1 MWSLIY
7 FELKKIWN
15 KKSFV
20 FITCLLLI
28 INIFFLWYTNLE
40 NEKRPSLS
48 SYKMF
53 QTEILNMSESEKEEY
68 VKKLKKDIDGIYFVI
83 DILNMQKNE
92 IGSSFVE
99 QELNANPG
107 VFETYYEIYKSG
119 NYLHFTSSLEQEQIF
134 INEIYNEQVKVSGYD
149 DYLEG
154 IKKDKGKLEGISIF
168 NNQDESNFS
177 TRNIKKSTKDYSE
190 LNSSNVKFIPSKTIV
205 STIEN
210 IGTDIL
216 LILITFLFIGNLI
229 TEEKEKKLFYVTRST
244 KYGVVHSIF
253 AKIIALFIHCI
264 IFSIL
269 LFSINYLFFG
279 IFGGFHD
286 LGIKLQSLAPYMESN
301 FNGSILEYLII
312 SILTKGIVVFGIG
325 TIITSIC
332 IISDSMILPYM
343 LGISFLGISWLFYKI
358 IPAVSNLNIIKH
370 LNIFGI
376 LKTENLYGSYLNFD
390 FFEYPISR
398 ITFSWIMIVGLL
410 GLGIFLCVKF
420 FLKGKSLE
428 LKRSTK
434 NFILKFKPHTCLLKH
449 ELYKILITNKGIII
463 ILIFSLLICY
473 NELQRRY
480 SPSLQEQYYQNIMLK
495 LEGKPTEEKTEL
507 IKAEKSRFDEA
518 FSKISEI
525 DEQIAKGE
533 INDTTGE
540 AMKVKWYSITA
551 FYPTFEKVLEQDKY
565 VKENNGN
572 YIYDT
577 GYLYLFGVMDEGI
590 LNDFILLTLSII
602 FMFCNV
608 MAIEYQNKA
617 VNILQ
622 ATNKGKK
629 AIIKTKVKAT
639 IIIVLLFCILPF
651 VCRFISVSSTFP
663 INGFL
668 LSAKDISIYHNL
680 SSGILVI
687 GLILLKIFIQV
698 FSGIILAMLILTIS
712 AWKKNN
718 VQTIFLGLLIL
729 FVPLVL
735 VLLGF
740 EYMRLF
746 SLYPLYSY
754 TFGN

>member
-99 QELNANPG
+99 QELNANPR

-168 NNQDESNFS
+168 NNQDENNFS
-177 TRNIKKSTKDYSE
+177 TRNIKKSAKDYSG

-279 IFGGFHD
+279 IFGGFND

-325 TIITSIC
+325 TIITAIC
-332 IISDSMILPYM
+332 IISDSMILPYI
-343 LGISFLGISWLFYKI
+343 LGISFLSISWLFYKI
-358 IPAVSNLNIIKH
+358 IPAVSSLNIIKH

-376 LKTENLYGSYLNFD
+376 LKTENLYGSYLNFN

-410 GLGIFLCVKF
+410 GLGIFLCIKF

-434 NFILKFKPHTCLLKH
+434 NFILKFKPHTSLFKH

-565 VKENNGN
+565 VKENDGN

>member
-92 IGSSFVE
+92 MGSSFVE
-99 QELNANPG
+99 QELNANPR
-107 VFETYYEIYKSG
+107 VFETYYKIYKSG

-279 IFGGFHD
+279 IFGGFND

-325 TIITSIC
+325 TIITAIC

-376 LKTENLYGSYLNFD
+376 LKTENLYGSYLNFN

-434 NFILKFKPHTCLLKH
+434 NFILKFKPHTSLFKH
-449 ELYKILITNKGIII
+449 ELYKILITNKGIIV

-507 IKAEKSRFDEA
+507 IKTEKSRFDEA

-565 VKENNGN
+565 VKENDGN

>member
-40 NEKRPSLS
+40 NEKKPSLS
-48 SYKMF
+48 SYKIF

-99 QELNANPG
+99 QELNANPR
-107 VFETYYEIYKSG
+107 VFETYYKIYKSG

-279 IFGGFHD
+279 IFGGFND
-286 LGIKLQSLAPYMESN
+286 LGIELQSLAPYMESN

-325 TIITSIC
+325 TIITAIC

-376 LKTENLYGSYLNFD
+376 LKTENLYGSYLNFN

-434 NFILKFKPHTCLLKH
+434 NFILKFKPHTSLFKH

-495 LEGKPTEEKTEL
+495 LEGKPTEEKTQL

-565 VKENNGN
+565 VKENDGN

>member
-99 QELNANPG
+99 QELNEKPG
-107 VFETYYEIYKSG
+107 VFETYYKIYKSG

-279 IFGGFHD
+279 IFGGFND

-312 SILTKGIVVFGIG
+312 SILTKGIVVFEIG
-325 TIITSIC
+325 TIITAIC

-434 NFILKFKPHTCLLKH
+434 NFILKFKPHTSLFKH
-449 ELYKILITNKGIII
+449 ELYKILITNKGIIV

-495 LEGKPTEEKTEL
+495 LEGKPTEEKTQL

>member
-107 VFETYYEIYKSG
+107 VFETYYKIYKSG
-119 NYLHFTSSLEQEQIF
+119 NYLHFTSSLEQEQVF

-279 IFGGFHD
+279 IFGGFND

-312 SILTKGIVVFGIG
+312 SILTKGIVVFEIG
-325 TIITSIC
+325 TIITAIC

-434 NFILKFKPHTCLLKH
+434 NFILKFKPHTSLFKH
-449 ELYKILITNKGIII
+449 ELYKILITNKGIIV

-495 LEGKPTEEKTEL
+495 LEGKPTEEKTQL

-565 VKENNGN
+565 VKENDGN

-590 LNDFILLTLSII
+590 LNDFIFLTLSII

>member
-15 KKSFV
+15 KKSFI

-40 NEKRPSLS
+40 NEKKPSLS

-279 IFGGFHD
+279 IFGGFND

-312 SILTKGIVVFGIG
+312 SILTKGIVVFEIG
-325 TIITSIC
+325 TIITAIC

-358 IPAVSNLNIIKH
+358 IPAVSNLNIIKY

-376 LKTENLYGSYLNFD
+376 LKTENLYGSYLNFN
-390 FFEYPISR
+390 FFEYPIPR

-410 GLGIFLCVKF
+410 VLGIFLCVKF

-434 NFILKFKPHTCLLKH
+434 NFIWKFKPHTSLFKH

-495 LEGKPTEEKTEL
+495 LEGKPTEEKTAL

-565 VKENNGN
+565 VKENDGN

-577 GYLYLFGVMDEGI
+577 GYLYLFGVMDDGI

-622 ATNKGKK
+622 ATNKGNK

-639 IIIVLLFCILPF
+639 IIIVLLLCILPF
-651 VCRFISVSSTFP
+651 VCRFISVSRAFP

>member
-1 MWSLIY
+1 MCSLIY

-15 KKSFV
+15 KKSFI

-40 NEKRPSLS
+40 NEKKPSLA

-53 QTEILNMSESEKEEY
+53 QTEIFYMSESEKEEY

-83 DILNMQKNE
+83 NILNMQKNE

-99 QELNANPG
+99 QELNENPG
-107 VFETYYEIYKSG
+107 VFENYYEIYKSG
-119 NYLHFTSSLEQEQIF
+119 NYLHFTPSLEQEQIF

-154 IKKDKGKLEGISIF
+154 IQKDKGKLEDISIF

-177 TRNIKKSTKDYSE
+177 TRNIRKSARDYSE
-190 LNSSNVKFIPSKTIV
+190 LNSSNIKFIPSKIVV

-269 LFSINYLFFG
+269 LFGINYLFFG
-279 IFGGFHD
+279 IFGGFND

-312 SILTKGIVVFGIG
+312 SILTKGIVVFGIS
-325 TIITSIC
+325 TIITAIC

-343 LGISFLGISWLFYKI
+343 LGISFLGISWLFYKL

-376 LKTENLYGSYLNFD
+376 LKTENLYGSYLNFN

-398 ITFSWIMIVGLL
+398 ITFSWIMIIGLL
-410 GLGIFLCVKF
+410 ILGIFLCVKL

-434 NFILKFKPHTCLLKH
+434 NFILKFKPHTSLFKH

-608 MAIEYQNKA
+608 MAIDYQNKA

-622 ATNKGKK
+622 ATNKGNK

-639 IIIVLLFCILPF
+639 MLMVLLLCILPF
-651 VCRFISVSSTFP
+651 VCRFISVSRAFP

-680 SSGILVI
+680 PSGILVI

-698 FSGIILAMLILTIS
+698 FSGIIMAMLILTIS

-729 FVPLVL
+729 CVPLAL

>member
-99 QELNANPG
+99 QELNENPG

-149 DYLEG
+149 NYLEG

-168 NNQDESNFS
+168 NNQDENNFS
-177 TRNIKKSTKDYSE
+177 TRNIKKSAKDYSG

-279 IFGGFHD
+279 IFGGFND

-325 TIITSIC
+325 TIITAIC
-332 IISDSMILPYM
+332 IISDSMILPYI

-376 LKTENLYGSYLNFD
+376 LKTENLYGSYLNFN

-410 GLGIFLCVKF
+410 GLGIFLCIKF

-434 NFILKFKPHTCLLKH
+434 NFILKFKPHTSLFKH

-507 IKAEKSRFDEA
+507 IKTEKSRFDEA

-565 VKENNGN
+565 VKENDGN

>member
-1 MWSLIY
+1 
-7 FELKKIWN
+7 
-15 KKSFV
+15 
-20 FITCLLLI
+20 
-28 INIFFLWYTNLE
+28 
-40 NEKRPSLS
+40 
-48 SYKMF
+48 MF

-92 IGSSFVE
+92 IGSSFIE
-99 QELNANPG
+99 QELNENPG

-119 NYLHFTSSLEQEQIF
+119 NYLHFTPSLEQEQIF

-149 DYLEG
+149 NYLEG
-154 IKKDKGKLEGISIF
+154 IKKAKGKLEGISIF

-177 TRNIKKSTKDYSE
+177 TRNIKKSAKDYSE

-210 IGTDIL
+210 I
-216 LILITFLFIGNLI
+216 I

-269 LFSINYLFFG
+269 LFGLNYLFFG

-312 SILTKGIVVFGIG
+312 SIITKGIVVFGIG
-325 TIITSIC
+325 TIITAIC

-376 LKTENLYGSYLNFD
+376 LKTENLYGSYLNFN

-428 LKRSTK
+428 LKKSTK

-565 VKENNGN
+565 VKENDGN

-577 GYLYLFGVMDEGI
+577 GYLYLFGVMDDGI
-590 LNDFILLTLSII
+590 LNDFILLSLSII

-608 MAIEYQNKA
+608 MSIEYQNKA

-629 AIIKTKVKAT
+629 SIIKTKVKAT
-639 IIIVLLFCILPF
+639 IIIVLLLCILPF

-663 INGFL
+663 IDGFL

-680 SSGILVI
+680 PSGILAI

-698 FSGIILAMLILTIS
+698 FSGMIMAMLILTIS

-729 FVPLVL
+729 CVPLVL

>member
-99 QELNANPG
+99 QELNENPG

-279 IFGGFHD
+279 IFGGFND
-286 LGIKLQSLAPYMESN
+286 LGIELQSLAPYMESN

-325 TIITSIC
+325 TIITAIC

-376 LKTENLYGSYLNFD
+376 LKTENLYGSYLNFN

-434 NFILKFKPHTCLLKH
+434 NFILKFKPHTSLFKH
-449 ELYKILITNKGIII
+449 ELYKILITNKGIIV

-495 LEGKPTEEKTEL
+495 LEGKPTEEKTQL

-565 VKENNGN
+565 VKENDGN

>member
-190 LNSSNVKFIPSKTIV
+190 LNSSNIKFIPSKTIV

-279 IFGGFHD
+279 IFGGFND
-286 LGIKLQSLAPYMESN
+286 LGIELQSLAPYMESN

-325 TIITSIC
+325 TIITAIC
-332 IISDSMILPYM
+332 IISDSMILPYI

-358 IPAVSNLNIIKH
+358 IPAVSILNIIKH

-376 LKTENLYGSYLNFD
+376 LKTENLYGSYLNFN

-434 NFILKFKPHTCLLKH
+434 NFILKFKPHTSLFKH
-449 ELYKILITNKGIII
+449 ELYKILITNKGIIV

-507 IKAEKSRFDEA
+507 IKTEKSRFNEA

-565 VKENNGN
+565 VKENDGN

>member
-269 LFSINYLFFG
+269 LFGINYLFFG
-279 IFGGFHD
+279 IFGGFND

-312 SILTKGIVVFGIG
+312 SILTKGIVVFEIG
-325 TIITSIC
+325 TIITAIC

-376 LKTENLYGSYLNFD
+376 LKTENLYGSYLNFN

-434 NFILKFKPHTCLLKH
+434 NFILKFKPHTSLFKH
-449 ELYKILITNKGIII
+449 ELYKILITNKGIIV

-495 LEGKPTEEKTEL
+495 LEGKPTEEKTQL

-565 VKENNGN
+565 VKENDGN

-590 LNDFILLTLSII
+590 LNDFIFLTLSII

>member
-279 IFGGFHD
+279 IFGGFND

-312 SILTKGIVVFGIG
+312 SILTKGIVVFEIG
-325 TIITSIC
+325 TIITAIC

-434 NFILKFKPHTCLLKH
+434 NFILKFKPHTSLFKH
-449 ELYKILITNKGIII
+449 ELYKILITNKGIIV

-495 LEGKPTEEKTEL
+495 LEGKPTEEKTQL

-565 VKENNGN
+565 VKENDGN

-590 LNDFILLTLSII
+590 LNDFIFLTLSII

>member
-107 VFETYYEIYKSG
+107 VFGTYYEIYKSG

-279 IFGGFHD
+279 IFGGFND
-286 LGIKLQSLAPYMESN
+286 LGIELQSLAPYMESN

-325 TIITSIC
+325 TIITAIC

-376 LKTENLYGSYLNFD
+376 LKTENLYGSYLNFN

-434 NFILKFKPHTCLLKH
+434 NFILKFKPHTSLFKH
-449 ELYKILITNKGIII
+449 ELYKILITNKGIIV

-495 LEGKPTEEKTEL
+495 LEGKPTEEKTQL

-565 VKENNGN
+565 VKENDGN

>member
-68 VKKLKKDIDGIYFVI
+68 VRKFKKDIDGIYFVI
-83 DILNMQKNE
+83 DLLNMQKNE

-99 QELNANPG
+99 QELNANPR

-168 NNQDESNFS
+168 NNQDENNFS
-177 TRNIKKSTKDYSE
+177 TRNIKKSAKDYSG

-279 IFGGFHD
+279 IFGGFND
-286 LGIKLQSLAPYMESN
+286 LGIELQSLAPYMESN

-325 TIITSIC
+325 TIITAIC
-332 IISDSMILPYM
+332 IISDSMILPYI
-343 LGISFLGISWLFYKI
+343 LGISFLSISWLFYKI
-358 IPAVSNLNIIKH
+358 IPAVSSLNIIKH

-376 LKTENLYGSYLNFD
+376 LKTENLYGSYLNFN

-410 GLGIFLCVKF
+410 GLGIFLCIKF

-434 NFILKFKPHTCLLKH
+434 NFILKFKPHTSLFKH

-507 IKAEKSRFDEA
+507 IKTEKSRFDEA

-565 VKENNGN
+565 VKENDGN

>member
-1 MWSLIY
+1 
-7 FELKKIWN
+7 
-15 KKSFV
+15 
-20 FITCLLLI
+20 
-28 INIFFLWYTNLE
+28 
-40 NEKRPSLS
+40 
-48 SYKMF
+48 MF

-99 QELNANPG
+99 QELNEKPG
-107 VFETYYEIYKSG
+107 FFETYYKIYKSG
-119 NYLHFTSSLEQEQIF
+119 NYLHFTSSLEQEQVF

-168 NNQDESNFS
+168 NNQDENNFS
-177 TRNIKKSTKDYSE
+177 TRNIKKSAQDYSE

-229 TEEKEKKLFYVTRST
+229 TEEKEKELFYVTRST

-279 IFGGFHD
+279 IFGGFND

-325 TIITSIC
+325 TIITAIC

-376 LKTENLYGSYLNFD
+376 LKTENLYGSYLNFN

-434 NFILKFKPHTCLLKH
+434 NFILKFKPHTSLFKH

-551 FYPTFEKVLEQDKY
+551 FYPTFEKVLEQDKF

-622 ATNKGKK
+622 ATNKGNK

-639 IIIVLLFCILPF
+639 MLMVLLLCILPF
-651 VCRFISVSSTFP
+651 VCRFISVSSIFP
-663 INGFL
+663 IDGFL

-680 SSGILVI
+680 PSGILVI

-698 FSGIILAMLILTIS
+698 FSGIIMAMLILTIS

-729 FVPLVL
+729 CVPLVL

>member
-119 NYLHFTSSLEQEQIF
+119 NYLHFTSSLEQEQVF
-134 INEIYNEQVKVSGYD
+134 INEIYNEQVKVSRYD
-149 DYLEG
+149 DYLDG

-279 IFGGFHD
+279 IFGGFND

-312 SILTKGIVVFGIG
+312 SILTKGIVVFEIG
-325 TIITSIC
+325 TIITAIC

-376 LKTENLYGSYLNFD
+376 LKTENLYGSYLNFN

-434 NFILKFKPHTCLLKH
+434 NFILKFKPHTSLFKH
-449 ELYKILITNKGIII
+449 ELYKILITNKGIIV

-495 LEGKPTEEKTEL
+495 LEGKPTEEKTQL

-565 VKENNGN
+565 VKENDGN

-622 ATNKGKK
+622 ATNKGNK

-639 IIIVLLFCILPF
+639 MLMVLLLCILPF

>member
-28 INIFFLWYTNLE
+28 INIFFFWYTNLE
-40 NEKRPSLS
+40 NENKPSLS

-99 QELNANPG
+99 QELNENPG

-119 NYLHFTSSLEQEQIF
+119 NYLHFTSSLEQEQVF

-149 DYLEG
+149 DYLDG

-177 TRNIKKSTKDYSE
+177 TRNIKKSAKDYSE

-269 LFSINYLFFG
+269 LFGLNYLFFG
-279 IFGGFHD
+279 IFGGFND

-312 SILTKGIVVFGIG
+312 SILTKGIVVFGIS
-325 TIITSIC
+325 TIITAIC

-376 LKTENLYGSYLNFD
+376 LKTENLYGLYLNFN

-434 NFILKFKPHTCLLKH
+434 NFILKFKPHTSLFKH

-495 LEGKPTEEKTEL
+495 LEGKPTKEKTEL
-507 IKAEKSRFDEA
+507 IKSEKSRFDEA

-551 FYPTFEKVLEQDKY
+551 FYPTFEKVLKQDKY
-565 VKENNGN
+565 VKENGGN

-577 GYLYLFGVMDEGI
+577 GYLYLFGVMDDGI

-629 AIIKTKVKAT
+629 AIIKNKVKAT
-639 IIIVLLFCILPF
+639 MIIVLLLCILPF

-663 INGFL
+663 IDGFL

-680 SSGILVI
+680 PSGILVI

-698 FSGIILAMLILTIS
+698 FSGIIMAMLILTIS

-729 FVPLVL
+729 CVPLVL

-740 EYMRLF
+740 EYMKLF

>member
-154 IKKDKGKLEGISIF
+154 IKKDKGKLDGISIF

-177 TRNIKKSTKDYSE
+177 TRNIKKSANDYSE
-190 LNSSNVKFIPSKTIV
+190 LNSSNIKFIPSKTIV

-279 IFGGFHD
+279 IFGGFND
-286 LGIKLQSLAPYMESN
+286 LGIELQSLAPYMESN

-325 TIITSIC
+325 TIITAIC
-332 IISDSMILPYM
+332 IISDSMILPYI

-358 IPAVSNLNIIKH
+358 IPAVSILNIIKH

-376 LKTENLYGSYLNFD
+376 LKTENLYGSYLNFN

-410 GLGIFLCVKF
+410 GLGIFLCIKF

-434 NFILKFKPHTCLLKH
+434 NFILKFKPHTSLFKH

-495 LEGKPTEEKTEL
+495 LEGKPTEEKTQL

-565 VKENNGN
+565 VKENDGN

-687 GLILLKIFIQV
+687 GLILLKIFIQDL
-698 FSGIILAMLILTIS
+698 SGIILAMLILTIS

>member
-99 QELNANPG
+99 QELNEKPG
-107 VFETYYEIYKSG
+107 VFETYYKIYKSG
-119 NYLHFTSSLEQEQIF
+119 NYLHFTSSLEQEQVF

-149 DYLEG
+149 DYLDG

-177 TRNIKKSTKDYSE
+177 TRNIKKSAQDYSE

-279 IFGGFHD
+279 IFGGFND

-325 TIITSIC
+325 TIITAIC

-376 LKTENLYGSYLNFD
+376 LKTENLYGSYLNFN

-434 NFILKFKPHTCLLKH
+434 NFILKFKPHTSLFKH

-551 FYPTFEKVLEQDKY
+551 FYPTFEKVLEQDKF

-622 ATNKGKK
+622 ATNKGNK

-639 IIIVLLFCILPF
+639 MLMVLLLCILPF

-663 INGFL
+663 IDGFL

-680 SSGILVI
+680 PSGILVI

-698 FSGIILAMLILTIS
+698 FSGIIMAMLILTIS

-729 FVPLVL
+729 CVPLVL

>member
-190 LNSSNVKFIPSKTIV
+190 LNSSNIKFIPSKTIV

-279 IFGGFHD
+279 IFGGFND
-286 LGIKLQSLAPYMESN
+286 LGIELQSLAPYMESN

-325 TIITSIC
+325 TIITAIC
-332 IISDSMILPYM
+332 IISDSMILPYI

-358 IPAVSNLNIIKH
+358 IPAVSILNIIKH

-376 LKTENLYGSYLNFD
+376 LKTENLYGSYLNFN

-410 GLGIFLCVKF
+410 GLGIFLCIKF

-434 NFILKFKPHTCLLKH
+434 NFILKFKPHTSLFKH

-495 LEGKPTEEKTEL
+495 LEGKPTEEKTQL

-565 VKENNGN
+565 VKENDGN

>member
-68 VKKLKKDIDGIYFVI
+68 VRKFKKDIDGIYFVI
-83 DILNMQKNE
+83 DLLNMQKNE

-99 QELNANPG
+99 QELNANPR

-168 NNQDESNFS
+168 NNQDENNFS
-177 TRNIKKSTKDYSE
+177 TRNIKKSAKDYSG

-279 IFGGFHD
+279 IFGGFND

-325 TIITSIC
+325 TIITAIC

-343 LGISFLGISWLFYKI
+343 VGISFLGISWLFYKI

-376 LKTENLYGSYLNFD
+376 LKTENLYGSYLNFN

-410 GLGIFLCVKF
+410 GLGIFLCIKF

-434 NFILKFKPHTCLLKH
+434 NFILKFKPHTSLFKH

-507 IKAEKSRFDEA
+507 IKTEKSRFDEA

-565 VKENNGN
+565 VKENDGN

>member
-279 IFGGFHD
+279 IFGGFND

-325 TIITSIC
+325 TIITAIC

-434 NFILKFKPHTCLLKH
+434 NFILKFKPHTSLFKH
-449 ELYKILITNKGIII
+449 ELYKILITNKGIIV

-495 LEGKPTEEKTEL
+495 LEGKPTEEKTQL

-565 VKENNGN
+565 VKENDGN

-590 LNDFILLTLSII
+590 LNDFIFLTLSII

>member
-68 VKKLKKDIDGIYFVI
+68 VRKFKKDIDGIYFVI
-83 DILNMQKNE
+83 DLLNMQKNE

-99 QELNANPG
+99 QELNANPR

-168 NNQDESNFS
+168 NNQDENNFS
-177 TRNIKKSTKDYSE
+177 TRNIKKSAKDYSG

-279 IFGGFHD
+279 IFGGFND

-325 TIITSIC
+325 TIITAIC
-332 IISDSMILPYM
+332 IISDSMILPYI
-343 LGISFLGISWLFYKI
+343 LGISFLSISWLFYKI

-376 LKTENLYGSYLNFD
+376 LKTENLYGSYLNFN

-410 GLGIFLCVKF
+410 GLGIFLCIKF

-434 NFILKFKPHTCLLKH
+434 NFILKFKPHTSLFKH

-507 IKAEKSRFDEA
+507 IKTEKSRFDEA

>member
-99 QELNANPG
+99 QELNENPG

-177 TRNIKKSTKDYSE
+177 TRNIKKSAKDYSE
-190 LNSSNVKFIPSKTIV
+190 LNSSNIKFIPSKTIV

-264 IFSIL
+264 IFSFL

-279 IFGGFHD
+279 IFAGFND

-325 TIITSIC
+325 TIITAIC

-376 LKTENLYGSYLNFD
+376 LKTENLYGSYLNFN

-434 NFILKFKPHTCLLKH
+434 NFILKFKPHSSLFKH

-590 LNDFILLTLSII
+590 LNDFILLILSII

-622 ATNKGKK
+622 ATNKGNK

-639 IIIVLLFCILPF
+639 MLMVLLLCILPF

-663 INGFL
+663 IDGFL

-680 SSGILVI
+680 PSGILVI

-698 FSGIILAMLILTIS
+698 FSGIIMAMFILTIS

-729 FVPLVL
+729 CVPLVL

>member
-99 QELNANPG
+99 QELNENPG

-168 NNQDESNFS
+168 NNQDENNFS
-177 TRNIKKSTKDYSE
+177 TRNIKKSAKDYSG
-190 LNSSNVKFIPSKTIV
+190 LNSSNVKFIPSKTII

-279 IFGGFHD
+279 IFGGFND

-325 TIITSIC
+325 TIITAIC

-376 LKTENLYGSYLNFD
+376 LKTENLYGSYLNFN

-410 GLGIFLCVKF
+410 VLGIFLCVKF

-434 NFILKFKPHTCLLKH
+434 NFILKFKPHTSLFKH

-608 MAIEYQNKA
+608 MAIDYQNKA

-639 IIIVLLFCILPF
+639 IIIVLLLCILPF
-651 VCRFISVSSTFP
+651 VCRFISVSRAFP

-680 SSGILVI
+680 PSGILVI

-698 FSGIILAMLILTIS
+698 FSGIIMAMLILTIS

-729 FVPLVL
+729 CVPLVL

>member
-279 IFGGFHD
+279 IFGGFND

-325 TIITSIC
+325 TIITAIC

-376 LKTENLYGSYLNFD
+376 LKTENLYGSYLNFN

-410 GLGIFLCVKF
+410 GLGIFLCIKF

-434 NFILKFKPHTCLLKH
+434 NFILKFKPHTSLFKH
-449 ELYKILITNKGIII
+449 EFYKILITNKGIII

-495 LEGKPTEEKTEL
+495 LEGKPTEEKTQL

-565 VKENNGN
+565 VKENDGN

>member
-15 KKSFV
+15 KKSFI

-40 NEKRPSLS
+40 NEKKPSLS
-48 SYKMF
+48 SYKLF
-53 QTEILNMSESEKEEY
+53 QSEILNMSESEKEEY

-279 IFGGFHD
+279 IFGGFND

-325 TIITSIC
+325 TIITAIC

-376 LKTENLYGSYLNFD
+376 LKTENLYGSYLNFN

-434 NFILKFKPHTCLLKH
+434 NFILKFKPHTSLFKH

-507 IKAEKSRFDEA
+507 IEAEKSRFDEA

-565 VKENNGN
+565 VKENDGS

-577 GYLYLFGVMDEGI
+577 GYLYLFGVMDDGI
-590 LNDFILLTLSII
+590 LNDFILLSLSII

>member
-20 FITCLLLI
+20 FIPCLLLI

-154 IKKDKGKLEGISIF
+154 IKKDKGKLDGISIF

-279 IFGGFHD
+279 IFGGFND

-312 SILTKGIVVFGIG
+312 SILTKGIVVFEIG
-325 TIITSIC
+325 TIITAIC

-434 NFILKFKPHTCLLKH
+434 NFILKFKPHTSLFKH

-495 LEGKPTEEKTEL
+495 LEGKPTEEKTQL

-565 VKENNGN
+565 VKENDGN

-590 LNDFILLTLSII
+590 LNDFIFLTLSII

-663 INGFL
+663 IDGFL

-680 SSGILVI
+680 PSGIMVI

-698 FSGIILAMLILTIS
+698 FSGIIMAMLILTIS

>member
-99 QELNANPG
+99 QELNENPG

-168 NNQDESNFS
+168 NNQDENNFS
-177 TRNIKKSTKDYSE
+177 TRNIKKSAKDYSE

-279 IFGGFHD
+279 IFGGFND

-325 TIITSIC
+325 TIITAIC
-332 IISDSMILPYM
+332 IISDSMILPYI

-376 LKTENLYGSYLNFD
+376 LKTENLYGSYLNFN

-410 GLGIFLCVKF
+410 GLGIFLCIKF

-434 NFILKFKPHTCLLKH
+434 NFILKFKPHTSLFKH

-565 VKENNGN
+565 VKENDGN

-680 SSGILVI
+680 PSGILVI

-698 FSGIILAMLILTIS
+698 FSGIIMAMLILTIS

>member
-279 IFGGFHD
+279 IFGGFND

-312 SILTKGIVVFGIG
+312 SILTKGIVVFEIG
-325 TIITSIC
+325 TIITAIC

-434 NFILKFKPHTCLLKH
+434 NFILKFKPHTSLFKH
-449 ELYKILITNKGIII
+449 ELYKILITNKGIIV

-565 VKENNGN
+565 VKENDGN

-590 LNDFILLTLSII
+590 LNDFIFLTLSII

>member
-28 INIFFLWYTNLE
+28 INIFFLFYTNLE

-279 IFGGFHD
+279 IFGGFND

-312 SILTKGIVVFGIG
+312 SILTKGIVVFEIG
-325 TIITSIC
+325 TIITAIC

-434 NFILKFKPHTCLLKH
+434 NFILKFKPHTSLFKH
-449 ELYKILITNKGIII
+449 ELYKILITNKGIIV

-495 LEGKPTEEKTEL
+495 LEGKPTEEKTQL

-565 VKENNGN
+565 VKENDGN

-590 LNDFILLTLSII
+590 LNDFIFLTLSII

>member
-99 QELNANPG
+99 QELNANPR

-168 NNQDESNFS
+168 NNQDENNFS
-177 TRNIKKSTKDYSE
+177 TRNIKKSAKDYSG

-279 IFGGFHD
+279 IFGGFND

-325 TIITSIC
+325 TIITAIC

-343 LGISFLGISWLFYKI
+343 VGISFLGISWLFYKI

-376 LKTENLYGSYLNFD
+376 LKTENLYGSYLNFN

-410 GLGIFLCVKF
+410 GLGIFLCIKF

-434 NFILKFKPHTCLLKH
+434 NFILKFKPHTSLFKH

-507 IKAEKSRFDEA
+507 IKTEKSRFDEA

-565 VKENNGN
+565 VKENDGN

>member
-99 QELNANPG
+99 QELNEKPG
-107 VFETYYEIYKSG
+107 VFETYYKIYKSG
-119 NYLHFTSSLEQEQIF
+119 NYLHFTSSLEQEQVF
-134 INEIYNEQVKVSGYD
+134 INEIYNEQVKVSRYD
-149 DYLEG
+149 DYLDG

-177 TRNIKKSTKDYSE
+177 TRNIKKSAQDYSE

-279 IFGGFHD
+279 IFGGFND

-325 TIITSIC
+325 TIITAIC

-376 LKTENLYGSYLNFD
+376 LKTENLYGSYLNFN

-434 NFILKFKPHTCLLKH
+434 NFILKFKPHTSLFKH

-480 SPSLQEQYYQNIMLK
+480 NPSLQEQYYQNIMLK

-551 FYPTFEKVLEQDKY
+551 FYPTFEKVLEQDKF

-622 ATNKGKK
+622 ATNKGNK

-639 IIIVLLFCILPF
+639 MLMVLLLCILPF

-663 INGFL
+663 IDGFL

-680 SSGILVI
+680 PSGILVI

-698 FSGIILAMLILTIS
+698 FSGIIMAMLILTIS

-729 FVPLVL
+729 CVPLVL

>member
-99 QELNANPG
+99 QELNENPG

-119 NYLHFTSSLEQEQIF
+119 NYLHFTSSLEKEQIF

-168 NNQDESNFS
+168 NNQDENNFS
-177 TRNIKKSTKDYSE
+177 TRNIKKSAKDYSG
-190 LNSSNVKFIPSKTIV
+190 LNSSNVKFIPSKTII

-279 IFGGFHD
+279 IFGGFND

-325 TIITSIC
+325 TIITAIC

-343 LGISFLGISWLFYKI
+343 L
-358 IPAVSNLNIIKH
+358 
-370 LNIFGI
+370 
-376 LKTENLYGSYLNFD
+376 D
-390 FFEYPISR
+390 
-398 ITFSWIMIVGLL
+398 LL
-410 GLGIFLCVKF
+410 L
-420 FLKGKSLE
+420 
-428 LKRSTK
+428 
-434 NFILKFKPHTCLLKH
+434 
-449 ELYKILITNKGIII
+449 
-463 ILIFSLLICY
+463 
-473 NELQRRY
+473 
-480 SPSLQEQYYQNIMLK
+480 
-495 LEGKPTEEKTEL
+495 
-507 IKAEKSRFDEA
+507 
-518 FSKISEI
+518 
-525 DEQIAKGE
+525 
-533 INDTTGE
+533 
-540 AMKVKWYSITA
+540 
-551 FYPTFEKVLEQDKY
+551 
-565 VKENNGN
+565 
-572 YIYDT
+572 
-577 GYLYLFGVMDEGI
+577 
-590 LNDFILLTLSII
+590 
-602 FMFCNV
+602 
-608 MAIEYQNKA
+608 
-617 VNILQ
+617 
-622 ATNKGKK
+622 
-629 AIIKTKVKAT
+629 
-639 IIIVLLFCILPF
+639 
-651 VCRFISVSSTFP
+651 
-663 INGFL
+663 
-668 LSAKDISIYHNL
+668 
-680 SSGILVI
+680 
-687 GLILLKIFIQV
+687 
-698 FSGIILAMLILTIS
+698 
-712 AWKKNN
+712 
-718 VQTIFLGLLIL
+718 
-729 FVPLVL
+729 
-735 VLLGF
+735 
-740 EYMRLF
+740 
-746 SLYPLYSY
+746 
-754 TFGN
+754 

>member
-99 QELNANPG
+99 QELNAKPG
-107 VFETYYEIYKSG
+107 VFETYYKIYKSG
-119 NYLHFTSSLEQEQIF
+119 NYLHFTSSLEQEQVF

-168 NNQDESNFS
+168 NNQDENNFS
-177 TRNIKKSTKDYSE
+177 IRNIKKSAKDYSG

-210 IGTDIL
+210 LGTDIL

-279 IFGGFHD
+279 IFGGFND

-376 LKTENLYGSYLNFD
+376 LKTENLYGSYLNFN

-434 NFILKFKPHTCLLKH
+434 NFILKFKPHTSLFKH

-551 FYPTFEKVLEQDKY
+551 FYPTFEKVLEHDKY

-577 GYLYLFGVMDEGI
+577 GYLYLFGVMDDGI

-608 MAIEYQNKA
+608 MAIDYQNKA

-639 IIIVLLFCILPF
+639 IIIVLLLCILPF
-651 VCRFISVSSTFP
+651 VCRFISVSRAFP

-680 SSGILVI
+680 PSGILVI

-698 FSGIILAMLILTIS
+698 FSGIIMAMLILTIS

-729 FVPLVL
+729 CVPLAL

>member
-177 TRNIKKSTKDYSE
+177 TRNIKKSANDYSE
-190 LNSSNVKFIPSKTIV
+190 LNSSNIKFIPSKTIV

-279 IFGGFHD
+279 IFGGFNN

-325 TIITSIC
+325 TIITAIC

-376 LKTENLYGSYLNFD
+376 LKTENLYGSYLNFN

-434 NFILKFKPHTCLLKH
+434 NFILKFKPHTSLFKH

-495 LEGKPTEEKTEL
+495 LEGKPTEEKTQL

-577 GYLYLFGVMDEGI
+577 GYLYLFGVMDDGI

-639 IIIVLLFCILPF
+639 IIIVLLLCILPF

-663 INGFL
+663 IDGFL

-680 SSGILVI
+680 PSGILVI
-687 GLILLKIFIQV
+687 GLILLKIFSQV
-698 FSGIILAMLILTIS
+698 FSGIIMAILILTIS

-729 FVPLVL
+729 CVPLVL

>member
-83 DILNMQKNE
+83 DLLNMQKNE

-279 IFGGFHD
+279 IFGGFND

-325 TIITSIC
+325 TIITAIC

-376 LKTENLYGSYLNFD
+376 LKTENLYGSYLNFN

-434 NFILKFKPHTCLLKH
+434 NFILKFKPHTSLFKH
-449 ELYKILITNKGIII
+449 ELYKILITNKGIIV

-507 IKAEKSRFDEA
+507 IKTEKSRFDEA

-565 VKENNGN
+565 VKENDGN